1 MEKLFTIKET
11 AEYFK
16 ITPRTVE
23 RLVRSGELGSVR
35 VGRQR
40 RIRQS
45 DIERYLN
52 AGAVEGKQEEVES

>member
-1 MEKLFTIKET
+1 
-11 AEYFK
+11 
-16 ITPRTVE
+16 
-23 RLVRSGELGSVR
+23 VR